1 MKSCLALLFF
11 LFVTVGS
18 VMAAPQMLVEQL
30 NYDFGE
36 VLQGGKVEY
45 TFRFS
50 NTGDEVLEIGNV
62 RSSCGCTAA
71 LLSARRIAPG
81 DMGELRV
88 TFNSTRFRGAVN
100 KIITLESN
108 DPQQSQVRFSVYGN
122 VKAELLLEPERVKWG
137 AVKRG
142 QRLESKVIIRN
153 LSSKLI
159 QLQPPKSTSPV
170 VSAKLSARQI
180 PPAGQ
185 VELQLSAMLPED
197 KARLGGYVILVSD
210 YPNQP
215 QIRVPVSARL
225 LK

>member
-1 MKSCLALLFF
+1 MKSYLGLLFIF
-11 LFVTVGS
+11 FITVS
-18 VMAAPQMLVEQL
+18 SAMAAPQMLVEQL

-50 NTGDEVLEIGNV
+50 NAGDEILEIGNV

-81 DMGELRV
+81 DMGELQA
-88 TFNSTRFRGAVN
+88 TFDSTRFRGAVN
-100 KIITLESN
+100 KVISLESN
-108 DPQQSQVRFSVYGN
+108 DPQQSQVRFSLYGN
-122 VKAELLLEPERVKWG
+122 VKAELLLEPERVSWG

-142 QRLESKVIIRN
+142 QHLESKVIIRN
-153 LSSKLI
+153 LSSKPI
-159 QLQPPKSTSPV
+159 HLQPPKSTNPA
-170 VSAKLSARQI
+170 VSAELSALLI

-197 KARLGGYVILVSD
+197 KTRLGGYVILVSD

-225 LK
+225 SK